1 MTTDKIPRGLSDAVQ
16 EKLWAKWIEEFRK
29 YISTTKQLMPLTVRN
44 YLTDL
49 VPFFEYIN
57 EANLDSLE
65 DVDRSFLRRYL
76 SWLLELGYERSSM
89 GRKLTALRKFY
100 AFLNLKGYVIKNQTG
115 LVATPKSARK
125 LPVVITETEIDH
137 LMNKPDISKD
147 IGIRDRALLEL
158 IYASGLRVSE
168 AQDLNIS
175 EINMSSRNM
184 LVKGKG
190 SKTRSCL
197 FGSSAAS
204 ALDNYLANVRPFW
217 SSKNSGDALF
227 LGRYGRRLSARMIQI
242 IVKKYAC
249 EADLDPLFHTHTL
262 RHSFATH
269 MLDGGADL
277 RIVQDLLGHSSP
289 ATTQIY
295 THISTARARQV
306 YESAHP
312 RARRN
317 TPQDV
322 DETKELDVVV

>member
-1 MTTDKIPRGLSDAVQ
+1 MTKDKIPKGLLGAVQ
-16 EKLWAKWIEEFRK
+16 ENLWATWIEEFHK
-29 YISTTKQLMPLTVRN
+29 HISITKQLMPLTVRN

-49 VPFFEYIN
+49 VPFFEYVN
-57 EANLDSLE
+57 EVNLDSLE

-100 AFLNLKGYVIKNQTG
+100 SFLNLKGYVIKNQTG
-115 LVATPKSARK
+115 LVTTPKSARK
-125 LPVVITETEIDH
+125 LPVVVTETEIDY
-137 LMNKPDISKD
+137 LMNRPDISKD
-147 IGIRDRALLEL
+147 IGIRDRALLEM

-168 AQDLNIS
+168 VQGLNINDV
-175 EINMSSRNM
+175 NMSSRNI

-197 FGSSAAS
+197 FGSSAAN
-204 ALDNYLANVRPFW
+204 ALENYLVNARPFW

-227 LGRYGRRLSARMIQI
+227 LGRYGKRLSVRMIQI
-242 IVKKYAC
+242 IVKQYAR

-277 RIVQDLLGHSSP
+277 RIVQD
-289 ATTQIY
+289 
-295 THISTARARQV
+295 
-306 YESAHP
+306 
-312 RARRN
+312 
-317 TPQDV
+317 
-322 DETKELDVVV
+322 